1 MTAIFCK
8 NFIDFIHRYYDV
20 EQQYQEYQEPQED
33 GQ

>member
-20 EQQYQEYQEPQED
+20 EQQYQEDQED
-33 GQ
+33 Q